1 MYMLWQAWTAC
12 RNVAFMIDVMLCNI
26 FLCTSIVS
34 TLFAVNFWL
43 HALLSA
49 QVDLTAQAFSLNS
62 LAILLL

>member
-1 MYMLWQAWTAC
+1 
-12 RNVAFMIDVMLCNI
+12 MIDVMLCNI